1 MSFPSV
7 LRTFLAT
14 TLLCVAGTS
23 QALVLDA
30 TDRGWYDLNGVSNPA
45 NLNYIVGDL
54 EGGSPNLPEVR
65 NFFVFNL
72 GGVSGTITSAILH
85 LFSPADNPA
94 TTTVYEGGFL
104 NDVHNL
110 SGTETYQVNAV
121 TTPIASLL
129 AGGTVPST
137 FADLGDGT
145 VYGTYTAGYLDNGK
159 FIDIVLNS
167 AALADLN
174 GSLGNLFAFGGN
186 ITTLNGL
193 ADTERLFGWTNSG
206 QLSDTQLILTTADVP
221 EPATFALLGLGL
233 LGLGIV
239 SRRKRKQTVL

>member
-1 MSFPSV
+1 MSFSFT

-14 TLLCVAGTS
+14 IFLCAAGTS

-30 TDRGWYDLNGVSNPA
+30 ADRGWYDLNGSSNPS

-65 NFFVFNL
+65 NFFVFDL
-72 GGVSGTITSAILH
+72 GSVSGTITSATLH
-85 LFSPADNPA
+85 LFNPADNPA
-94 TTTVYEGGFL
+94 TTAVYEGGFL
-104 NDVHNL
+104 NDVHNIT
-110 SGTETYQVNAV
+110 GTETYQVNAV
-121 TTPIASLL
+121 TTPVASLM
-129 AGGTVPST
+129 AGGTAPSI

-145 VYGTYTAGYLDNGK
+145 VYGTYTAGYADNGH

-174 GSLGNLFAFGGN
+174 GALGSLFAFGGN
-186 ITTLNGL
+186 ITTLNAL

-206 QLSDTQLILTTADVP
+206 QLSDTQLILTTDVP
-221 EPATFALLGLGL
+221 EPATFVLLGIGLLGLGL
-233 LGLGIV
+233 A
-239 SRRKRKQTVL
+239 SKRKRKQTAV